1 MLTCIAEDGFY
12 VEEETQPEDGPK
24 QKQRVIKK
32 IPEAVIRNA
41 KGLAIFTTMRTG
53 LWISGAGG
61 SGVLVAKK
69 PDGTWSEPSGIMLH
83 TAGLGFL
90 VGIDIYDCVLV
101 LNTDEAVEAFTKV
114 RCTLGGEVS
123 VVAGPV
129 GVGGILETE
138 VHKRQSPIFT
148 YMKSR
153 GFYAGVQIDG
163 TIVIERMDENERFYG
178 EELPVKEILAGKVRH
193 PPHELKRLMETIK
206 AAQGD
211 TEYDE
216 TLIPDEPPPGDYEID
231 DGNMF
236 GVPDKEDPDPY
247 GVLALE
253 KEGMSLREAGTQQR
267 ASWEQFS
274 FNPAPTSPIHSMY
287 ARSSNDG
294 GSRTISNRNSWRNT
308 LNSESKASSS
318 LRNSMEV
325 RSMTSARSL
334 KSPVADSSTQ
344 TDFADDLPS
353 PQGRTSPQGR
363 RSSKRSSQQSAGSGS
378 NLPHS
383 IPENEVLNS
392 KQDQASIGAAEPI
405 KVYEEPLPIV
415 EGSGDLGEQ
424 AINSTKE
431 PASSPI
437 EPTRSSEEKTPDRME
452 PISVSTNNGYS
463 TPPVTPPLEGNTPKD
478 IRRSLD
484 LSDTDDADADV
495 EDADE
500 FSDDEYDDEDLQI
513 IEEPVVHSIQTMQ
526 MQPQTSQAFPGAARV
541 VTVPK
546 RLPPKLPER
555 NPNRGRASKSVVVDS
570 SPPVDAGSFDAF
582 VPDASP
588 TLADQDLEASKPTK
602 LASESNSTGVEDVEQ
617 SLDSGDHQTPQIDA
631 KVSSPSGVDATEDQK
646 LESAV
651 DGIKLEDHESA
662 SVQDVRKEQQSPESI
677 PKVPG
682 GFD

>member
-1 MLTCIAEDGFY
+1 M
-12 VEEETQPEDGPK
+12 
-24 QKQRVIKK
+24 
-32 IPEAVIRNA
+32 
-41 KGLAIFTTMRTG
+41 
-53 LWISGAGG
+53 
-61 SGVLVAKK
+61 LVAKK

-193 PPHELKRLMETIK
+193 PPREISRLMETIK

-211 TEYDE
+211 TNYDE
-216 TLIPDEPPPGDYEID
+216 ALIPDEPPPGDYEID

-253 KEGMSLREAGTQQR
+253 KEGMSLREAGTHQR

-274 FNPAPTSPIHSMY
+274 FSPAPTSPIHSIY

-294 GSRTISNRNSWRNT
+294 SSRTVSNRNSWRNT

-318 LRNSMEV
+318 LRNSIEV
-325 RSMTSARSL
+325 RSITSSRSL

-344 TDFADDLPS
+344 TDFMDDLP
-353 PQGRTSPQGR
+353 SPQGR

-378 NLPHS
+378 NLPHT
-383 IPENEVLNS
+383 IPEDEVVNT
-392 KQDQASIGAAEPI
+392 KQADVKVGAEKHI
-405 KVYEEPLPIV
+405 K
-415 EGSGDLGEQ
+415 
-424 AINSTKE
+424 
-431 PASSPI
+431 
-437 EPTRSSEEKTPDRME
+437 SSEEPTLKDEESEESRERAATLVQE
-452 PISVSTNNGYS
+452 PTLSHVEHIPTSNEKPLERQEPVSVSTNNGYS
-463 TPPVTPPLEGNTPKD
+463 TPPVTPPVEADASKHLSQPLD
-478 IRRSLD
+478 I
-484 LSDTDDADADV
+484 SDNGDADDL
-495 EDADE
+495 
-500 FSDDEYDDEDLQI
+500 SDDEYDDEDLQI
-513 IEEPVVHSIQTMQ
+513 IEEPVLHSIQTMQ
-526 MQPQTSQAFPGAARV
+526 MQPQASQAFPGAARV

-555 NPNRGRASKSVVVDS
+555 NPNRSRASKSVVLDS
-570 SPPVDAGSFDAF
+570 ASPVDAGTLEAVMLDST
-582 VPDASP
+582 SP
-588 TLADQDLEASKPTK
+588 ALADHASEPTALASTSDSADAHHDLVGKPSLDSVDHAEVQTKASSPPGVDLIEDEK
-602 LASESNSTGVEDVEQ
+602 LAST
-617 SLDSGDHQTPQIDA
+617 LDD
-631 KVSSPSGVDATEDQK
+631 
-646 LESAV
+646 
-651 DGIKLEDHESA
+651 IKLEDNDSTQIH
-662 SVQDVRKEQQSPESI
+662 DVRKEQQSPDNI

-682 GFD
+682 GFE